1 MSIIEEIKLNRGIK
15 KLRKARRKAREKTAQ
30 KRKLLYELDSKLY
43 SKNAELD
50 DINGYIYECKS
61 NIDNLKERAFM
72 SPTDINSEVG
82 ASMLLDDYLAKL
94 YDLQCKKDKLCHEIE
109 DIKTEMKDLQ
119 DSLNEELDEAMSK

>member
-15 KLRKARRKAREKTAQ
+15 KLRKARRRAREKTTQ
-30 KRKLLYELDSKLY
+30 KRKLLYELDSKLH

-72 SPTDINSEVG
+72 NPTDINGEVG

-94 YDLQCKKDKLCHEIE
+94 YDLQCKKDKLVHEIE
-109 DIKTEMKDLQ
+109 EVKAQIKELQ
-119 DSLNEELDEAMSK
+119 DSLNEELDEALSK